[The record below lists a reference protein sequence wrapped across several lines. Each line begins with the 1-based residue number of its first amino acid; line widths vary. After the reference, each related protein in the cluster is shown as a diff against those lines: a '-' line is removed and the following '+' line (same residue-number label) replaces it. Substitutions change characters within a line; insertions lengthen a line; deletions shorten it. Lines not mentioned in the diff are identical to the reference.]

1 MHSTVRQYHIISSY
15 HSNGKEKKTEF
26 ALYNS
31 CKKTTYMNE
40 PIDKLPIRCYMLS
53 KYIYKMNN
61 KGNFIFKMTIDIVP
75 EDSFLKFDDET
86 DCGDFVR

>member
-53 KYIYKMNN
+53 NTQLFTHINN
-61 KGNFIFKMTIDIVP
+61 VVLNTCSVRIVVK
-75 EDSFLKFDDET
+75 SNQS
-86 DCGDFVR
+86 